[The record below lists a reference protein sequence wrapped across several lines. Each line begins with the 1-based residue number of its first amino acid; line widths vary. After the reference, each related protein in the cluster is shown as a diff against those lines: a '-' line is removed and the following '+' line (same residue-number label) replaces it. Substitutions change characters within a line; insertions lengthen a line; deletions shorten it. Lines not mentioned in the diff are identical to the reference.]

1 MSQPAIAPDLEGNG
15 LRHQL
20 RSLLSGS
27 PAPRM
32 LFRTAPSHV
41 PRFCVALLEHL
52 LADGKRR
59 GMVVCI
65 DTPPNHLARL
75 LHRRGIDEGRVTFV
89 DAVGMVA
96 PLPMEPS
103 TNVGDRLLG
112 DVEAKISA
120 AQQSST
126 PADFVLIDNLSVL
139 ACYFPTAT
147 IRALLD
153 RLEGRQGL
161 EVYVAAPSTLAPSWL
176 LEVAPVLQPVEIDR
190 AATSAPH
197 AA

>member
-1 MSQPAIAPDLEGNG
+1 MSQGVPTAATEANG

-20 RSLLSGS
+20 TALLSGT

-32 LFRTAPSHV
+32 VFKTAPSHV
-41 PRFCVALLEHL
+41 SRFCLALLEHL

-59 GMVVCI
+59 GLVVCI
-65 DTPPNHLARL
+65 DIPPNLLVRL
-75 LHRRGIDEGRVTFV
+75 LQRRGIDQSRVAFV

-103 TNVGDRLLG
+103 ANVGDRLVNA
-112 DVEAKISA
+112 VEAKVNA
-120 AQQSST
+120 AQQNGAT
-126 PADFVLIDNLSVL
+126 ADFVLIDNLSVL

-153 RLEGRQGL
+153 RLERRQGL

-176 LEVAPVLQPVEIDR
+176 LEVAPVLRAVDIDR
-190 AATSAPH
+190 TATSVAHP
-197 AA
+197 A